1 LGVDNKKFETL
12 YRRLFNIAYNSNSI
26 TIQDKSNQKAV
37 LIAVD
42 IYNSYNF
49 KDYSGATTNLR
60 WHLESPISC
69 NQAKNNY
76 ICENN
81 SNHKITKGDYYGNLY
96 SDASRFNPGKLCL
109 SCLAKII
116 IIVITKFPPSEY
128 PIEYKVNID
137 FDLNDIE

>member
-1 LGVDNKKFETL
+1 MDNKKFETL
-12 YRRLFNIAYNSNSI
+12 YRKLFNIAYNSNSI
-26 TIQDKSNQKAV
+26 AIQDKSNQKAV

-49 KDYSGATTNLR
+49 EDYSGVTTNLR

-69 NQAKNNY
+69 NQAKKNY
-76 ICENN
+76 ICDNN
-81 SNHKITKGDYYGNLY
+81 LNHKITKDDYYGNIYL
-96 SDASRFNPGKLCL
+96 DANRRNSEKLCL

-128 PIEYKVNID
+128 PVEYLKSRD
-137 FDLNDIE
+137 RTKP